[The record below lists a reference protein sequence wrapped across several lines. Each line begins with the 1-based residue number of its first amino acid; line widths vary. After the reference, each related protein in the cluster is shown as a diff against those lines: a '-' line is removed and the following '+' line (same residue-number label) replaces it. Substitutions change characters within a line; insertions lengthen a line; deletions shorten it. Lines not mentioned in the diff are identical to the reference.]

1 MTADDRAGAFRL
13 LAALLNLGNTEF
25 LDKQGAGEG
34 GSEVRDA
41 SKSDAPVNVAAKLL
55 GVEPEMFRASLT
67 SRLMSQAGSRST
79 TIKKSLKVSEAQQAR
94 DGVAKGLYK
103 NLFDW
108 VVSSI
113 NLALPFK
120 DSSWYI
126 GVLDIAGFEY
136 FDVNSFEQFCINYC
150 NEKLQGYFNEKV
162 LKQEQEIYTKEGI
175 KVDPITY
182 LSNEDC
188 ILMIEDPK
196 IGVFAYLDE
205 ESKVPSANDKKF
217 TTTLHDKLVKHIK
230 FGSPK
235 KSPLKSQQKLNND
248 EAFLIRHYAGAVAYS
263 TAGFL
268 EKNNDAFNPD
278 MEDLLLNS
286 KDKFISKL
294 LANSTD
300 KSTKGKLTYVSVGE
314 KFKRQLKEL
323 LEKLEKTK
331 SHFIRCIKP
340 NMQQAADI
348 FEGVDIL
355 QQLHCGGMLEVLNLM
370 QKGFPARTD
379 FKSLYDMYKLYLP
392 PILANLDP
400 RTFCEALMFALG
412 CAKDDF
418 AFGTSKVF
426 FRSGKY
432 ALVDQITRG
441 DENLTKEI
449 VEKVRKWLIRK
460 RWRKVIWG
468 AVSCRRLALKMRAR
482 NNSTLVSQ
490 TLVRTFL
497 AKLKY
502 VPQFQAFKNARIERE
517 IEEARKRKEEEE
529 RKRLEAIRA
538 EEERRR
544 KEAEEL
550 ERQRREAAE
559 AERLRRIEEQK
570 RLEEEE
576 KRQKEEEE
584 RQRAEE
590 EKRKKDKARQEEIE
604 RAEQERRDAEL
615 AIRLA
620 RELKQEEPVLDAA
633 VKGVETAD
641 NAKDLSKWSY
651 AKLRDTINTSNDLA
665 LLQACRAE
673 FQKRLK
679 AYYAWKSKHAP
690 KGGAAAGDPSAAPA
704 ANIATEAI
712 LDHASSKAG
721 GKVAEIKRE
730 NANERFY
737 RIPYTRPVDK
747 SKKPADRVKGL
758 WYAHFNGQKIQRQL
772 ETHPLQKPVVL
783 IAGKND
789 AEMCPL
795 SLKESGLGD
804 KPGAEIT
811 KALFDEE
818 WEKACLQL
826 GVGDQTKQLTEL
838 MNNASL

>member
-1 MTADDRAGAFRL
+1 MMRAWG
-13 LAALLNLGNTEF
+13 LGRM
-25 LDKQGAGEG
+25 G
-34 GSEVRDA
+34 
-41 SKSDAPVNVAAKLL
+41 
-55 GVEPEMFRASLT
+55 
-67 SRLMSQAGSRST
+67 
-79 TIKKSLKVSEAQQAR
+79 
-94 DGVAKGLYK
+94 
-103 NLFDW
+103 
-108 VVSSI
+108 
-113 NLALPFK
+113 
-120 DSSWYI
+120 
-126 GVLDIAGFEY
+126 
-136 FDVNSFEQFCINYC
+136 
-150 NEKLQGYFNEKV
+150 QGYFNEKV
-162 LKQEQEIYTKEGI
+162 LKQEQEIYAKEGI

-188 ILMIEDPK
+188 IQMIEDAK
-196 IGVFAYLDE
+196 TGIFAMLDE

-217 TTTLHDKLVKHIK
+217 VLTLHDKLVKHIK

-286 KDKFISKL
+286 KDKFIAKL
-294 LANSTD
+294 LASSTD
-300 KSTKGKLTYVSVGE
+300 KSTKGKLTYISVGE

-331 SHFIRCIKP
+331 SHFIRCLKP
-340 NMQQAADI
+340 NMQQAADQ
-348 FEGVDIL
+348 FEGIDIL

-379 FKSLYDMYKLYLP
+379 FKSLYDMYKLFLP

-412 CAKDDF
+412 CSKDDF

-426 FRSGKY
+426 FRSGKF

-441 DENLTKEI
+441 DESVTKDI
-449 VEKVRKWLIRK
+449 VEKVRRWLIRK

-468 AVSCRRLALKMRAR
+468 AVSVRRLALKMRAR
-482 NNSTLVSQ
+482 NNSTLVAQ
-490 TLVRTFL
+490 TIIRTFL
-497 AKLKY
+497 AKLNYAPK
-502 VPQFQAFKNARIERE
+502 FQAAKNARIEKE

-544 KEAEEL
+544 KEAEEQ
-550 ERQRREAAE
+550 ERLRREAAE

-570 RLEEEE
+570 RMEDEE
-576 KRQKEEEE
+576 RRAKEEEE
-584 RQRAEE
+584 RQKVEE
-590 EKRKKDKARQEEIE
+590 EKRKKDKVRQEQIE
-604 RAEQERRDAEL
+604 REEQERRDAEL
-615 AIRLA
+615 ALRLA

-651 AKLRDTINTSNDLA
+651 AKLRDTINTSNDVA

-679 AYYAWKSKHAP
+679 AYYAWKSKHQP
-690 KGGAAAGDPSAAPA
+690 KGGAAADAAQATGGPTV
-704 ANIATEAI
+704 ATEAI
-712 LDHASSKAG
+712 LDHASAKAG

-737 RIPYTRPVDK
+737 RIPFTRPVDK

-811 KALFDEE
+811 KDVFDSE

-826 GVGDQTKQLTEL
+826 GVGDQTKKLTDL
-838 MNNASL
+838 MSATSL